1 MYRAK
6 RSGGYRLD
14 LFDESLRREMTSHL
28 DIERRLR
35 DALPRQELSL
45 SYQPLFPLDGGRAVA
60 CEALVRWSP
69 AEGDS
74 VAPALFLARAHESGL
89 IVQIGDWVLDTAC
102 AQAAA
107 WRGAGEEV
115 SVSINVSARGLTEL
129 DLADRA
135 EQALRNYNLPPQSLW
150 FEVRESAILRDPE
163 RAKATLQDVR
173 SLGIRVALDCFGSG
187 ESRLTLPLSLPLD
200 MLKIDRTLIAGLPE
214 DRRKRAIVEASI
226 ALART
231 AGLQTVAVGVEH
243 ETQLRMVRE
252 LGCSL
257 AQGFL
262 LQAPESPERVTLRTP
277 RAVGSQTRWDPHARP
292 QQSP

>member
-1 MYRAK
+1 M
-6 RSGGYRLD
+6 SQL
-14 LFDESLRREMTSHL
+14 LRVQNFGVS
-28 DIERRLR
+28 
-35 DALPRQELSL
+35 Q
-45 SYQPLFPLDGGRAVA
+45 DG
-60 CEALVRWSP
+60 
-69 AEGDS
+69 
-74 VAPALFLARAHESGL
+74 
-89 IVQIGDWVLDTAC
+89 
-102 AQAAA
+102 
-107 WRGAGEEV
+107 
-115 SVSINVSARGLTEL
+115 
-129 DLADRA
+129 
-135 EQALRNYNLPPQSLW
+135 
-150 FEVRESAILRDPE
+150 
-163 RAKATLQDVR
+163 
-173 SLGIRVALDCFGSG
+173 FGSG

-277 RAVGSQTRWDPHARP
+277 RAVGSQTRWDPRARLHQRP
-292 QQSP
+292 